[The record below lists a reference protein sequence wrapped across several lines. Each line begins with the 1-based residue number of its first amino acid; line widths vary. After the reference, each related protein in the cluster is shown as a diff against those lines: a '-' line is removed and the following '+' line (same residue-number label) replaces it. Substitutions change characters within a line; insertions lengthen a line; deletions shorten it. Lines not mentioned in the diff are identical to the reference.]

1 MAVSDTTQEEDIKST
16 SNGPGDLLRAGRI
29 EMGMSLEDVASRM
42 HLSTSIVEAIEE
54 NNFSDI
60 TAPIFAKGYLRAYA
74 RMVSLDENEMIQQYV
89 EYYSNDDPPIASTS
103 KLLPEISTS
112 DRRIKWVTYL
122 VIILLSALLAVWWW
136 NKYQTTTDV
145 VSLDAQQTTEID
157 PVEIAE
163 ETQRLEIEAES
174 EVTVYTSVTDTPGL
188 TVSAPVIDSVAVTDT
203 SAADMPVVVTDTSAA
218 DTPIVVTDSSIVTDS
233 SEVTD
238 SPETPVEVNVPA
250 AVEVD
255 SEVAVLTTAEPVP
268 APDDTVQIEA
278 EVESEA
284 EQESDAEPVE
294 LSDTITRMAAGS
306 DQLGLVVNADSW
318 VEINDAN
325 GNRLV
330 YRLARAYQKFNL
342 TGKAPF
348 TIFLGNGYGVEV
360 SFNDEPI
367 DIISRIRSDNT
378 VRIKVGG

>member
-16 SNGPGDLLRAGRI
+16 SNGPGDLLQAGRI

-60 TAPIFAKGYLRAYA
+60 TAPIFVKGYLRAYA
-74 RMVSLDENEMIQQYV
+74 RMVSLDENKMIQQYV

-203 SAADMPVVVTDTSAA
+203 SAADTPV
-218 DTPIVVTDSSIVTDS
+218 VVTDSSIVTDS

-255 SEVAVLTTAEPVP
+255 IEVAVLTTAELVP

-367 DIISRIRSDNT
+367 DIISLIRSDNT

>member
-1 MAVSDTTQEEDIKST
+1 MAASDTTQEEDIKST
-16 SNGPGDLLRAGRI
+16 SNGPGDLLQAGRI

-42 HLSTSIVEAIEE
+42 HLSTGIVEAIEE
-54 NNFSDI
+54 NNFSNI
-60 TAPIFAKGYLRAYA
+60 TAPIFVKGYLRAYA
-74 RMVSLDENEMIQQYV
+74 RIVSLDENEMIQQYV
-89 EYYSNDDPPIASTS
+89 EYYSNEDPPIASTS

-122 VIILLSALLAVWWW
+122 VIILLSALLTVWWW

-174 EVTVYTSVTDTPGL
+174 EVTVDTSVADTPRL

-203 SAADMPVVVTDTSAA
+203 SAADTPVVVTD
-218 DTPIVVTDSSIVTDS
+218 SSV
-233 SEVTD
+233 VTD
-238 SPETPVEVNVPA
+238 SPETPVEINVPA

-255 SEVAVLTTAEPVP
+255 IEVAVLTTAEPVP

-284 EQESDAEPVE
+284 EQESDAEAVE

-360 SFNDEPI
+360 TFNDEPI

-378 VRIKVGG
+378 VWIKVGG